1 MTIQVGCVPLTWD
14 HSRFTIEQILAE
26 VASAGYAGVS
36 AGPHAAATPETTLAL
51 LRHHGLQ
58 PAPTYFGGNFWRAVE
73 REQIL
78 AEAQRFAVF
87 ASAVGCDALYVAANG
102 FEGYTTRRGLNR
114 KQIAGQVTPADQMTD
129 AEFAQMAETLNA
141 FGAITLE
148 YGVRSCF
155 HNHVG
160 SVIESEAEIERLL
173 ALTDPALIFLGPDT
187 GHLAWANINP
197 VDFFRRHA
205 GRIKTA
211 HLKDVNDNIRRTGVT
226 NSWDYATFTERG
238 VFNELGEGDINF
250 SAIVESLRGASFS
263 GWLLAETDV
272 TQRPTALESA
282 VVSRHYLA
290 SLGL

>member
-1 MTIQVGCVPLTWD
+1 MSIQVGCVPITWD
-14 HSRFTIEQILAE
+14 HSRFTTEQIMAE

-36 AGPHAAATPETTLAL
+36 AGPYGDTTPDATLAL
-51 LRHHGLQ
+51 LRRHGLL
-58 PAPTYFGGNFWRAVE
+58 PAPAYFGGNFWLAEE

-78 AEAQRFAVF
+78 AEAQRFAAF

-114 KQIAGQVTPADQMTD
+114 KQIAGQVTHDDQITE
-129 AEFAQMAETLNA
+129 AEFAQMADTLNA

-148 YGVRSCF
+148 YGVKSCF

-173 ALTDPALIFLGPDT
+173 ELTDPALVFLGPDT
-187 GHLAWANINP
+187 GHMAWANVDP

-205 GRIKTA
+205 ARIKTA
-211 HLKDVNDNIRRTGVT
+211 HLKDVNDAVRQIGVA
-226 NSWDYATFTERG
+226 NRWEYGAFTDNG
-238 VFNELGEGDINF
+238 IFNELGEGDIDF
-250 SAIVESLRGASFS
+250 PAILESLRDAHFG

-282 VVSRHYLA
+282 TVSRRYLV